1 MPTSEP
7 TPINGLRVRLVFFD
21 YIYMLGEFL
30 SALSELH
37 VKIQLVERYC
47 NKVQHNLRLL
57 ENQGAK
63 EDAIR
68 SFIQTE
74 NRELV
79 NGLERQNIFYDKYR
93 LRMIRVFHEETQGEL
108 LVEDGYGGS
117 QYVVPTK
124 LIVDELLKHV
134 FDSTLIQDMGLFPKE
149 REVMTLPSSWDE
161 RPGDTA
167 HRTILELNE
176 AARHVHTYV
185 KKEKVGGIAYL
196 AGGKPVT
203 HAAQIAAAEQA
214 ESDKDRFLKDP
225 LVRKLFAGRAAAAQ
239 QTSRRP

>member
-1 MPTSEP
+1 MSTPEP
-7 TPINGLRVRLVFFD
+7 APINGLRVKLVFFD

-57 ENQGAK
+57 EKQGAK
-63 EDAIR
+63 DEAIR

-74 NRELV
+74 NRELLS
-79 NGLERQNIFYDKYR
+79 GLERQNIFYDKYR
-93 LRMIRVFHEETQGEL
+93 LRLLRIFHEETQGEL
-108 LVEDGYGGS
+108 LVEDSYGGS

-124 LIVDELLKHV
+124 RLVEELLQHV
-134 FDSTLIQDMGLFPKE
+134 FDSTLIQDMGLFPQE
-149 REVMTLPSSWDE
+149 REVLALTSSWDG

-167 HRTILELNE
+167 HRAILELNG
-176 AARHVHTYV
+176 AARNVHMCV
-185 KKEKVGGIAYL
+185 KKEKLGGIAYL

-203 HAAQIAAAEQA
+203 DAAQIAAAERA

-225 LVRKLFAGRAAAAQ
+225 LVRKLFAVGAKQVR
-239 QTSRRP
+239 